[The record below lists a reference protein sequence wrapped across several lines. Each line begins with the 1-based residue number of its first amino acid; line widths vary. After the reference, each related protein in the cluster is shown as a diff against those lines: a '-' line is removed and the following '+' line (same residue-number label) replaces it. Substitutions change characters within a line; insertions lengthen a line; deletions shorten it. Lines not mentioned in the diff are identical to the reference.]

1 VSRRATLW
9 SVVAVLA
16 AHNVAGNLWFPQW
29 AYVPANLAIGAL
41 VVWLALRPGVA
52 VADITGPRSW
62 LRKGVVAGALSGAV
76 VGAGIGLASLV
87 PWASDL
93 FADGRVLG
101 VGTVGLLFHTL
112 VRIPIGTA
120 LFEEVAFRGV
130 LPALGR
136 RLMTPLR
143 ANVAAA
149 VLFGLWHLIP
159 TTSVAAGNAGVK
171 DFADSLVL
179 AGGVAGTA
187 LVGFGF
193 SWMRDRWGLAAPV
206 LLHAIANSVA
216 FAVAWTMV

>member
-1 VSRRATLW
+1 
-9 SVVAVLA
+9 
-16 AHNVAGNLWFPQW
+16 
-29 AYVPANLAIGAL
+29 
-41 VVWLALRPGVA
+41 
-52 VADITGPRSW
+52 
-62 LRKGVVAGALSGAV
+62 
-76 VGAGIGLASLV
+76 
-87 PWASDL
+87 
-93 FADGRVLG
+93 
-101 VGTVGLLFHTL
+101 
-112 VRIPIGTA
+112 
-120 LFEEVAFRGV
+120 
-130 LPALGR
+130 
-136 RLMTPLR
+136 
-143 ANVAAA
+143 VAAA